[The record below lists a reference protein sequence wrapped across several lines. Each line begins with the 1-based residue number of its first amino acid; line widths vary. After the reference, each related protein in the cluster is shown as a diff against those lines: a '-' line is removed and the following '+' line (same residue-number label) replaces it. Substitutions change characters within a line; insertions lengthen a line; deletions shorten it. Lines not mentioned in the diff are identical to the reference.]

1 MDCNN
6 YYKYFL
12 IGILMNIAGKFS
24 LPWCKIPLDIK
35 NYENDY
41 KNKVNIFYEKGNKE
55 ALEIFI
61 KKLEKENNIEN
72 LVHLDWDNNLGLT
85 NITIIGGGLDLGTT
99 YGNYAYTF
107 HNFSPESEFG
117 KVLFKVA
124 EEYVNLLIE

>member
-1 MDCNN
+1 
-6 YYKYFL
+6 
-12 IGILMNIAGKFS
+12 MNIAGKFS